1 MDAYLLSEEALYI
14 QRNLRPDMAKDSFCL
29 KQPYLPLPHIL
40 LILHLQTHSEI
51 Q

>member
-1 MDAYLLSEEALYI
+1 MDAYLASEEALHI
-14 QRNLRPDMAKDSFCL
+14 QRDLRPDMVKDSFCL

-40 LILHLQTHSEI
+40 LILYLQTHNEI